1 MKNPFTHTPGRVGD
15 ANISTTI
22 EEKVY
27 ENFRYPQPSECVYK
41 ITGIRGSGKTVI
53 FGNILR
59 HYKSDEMKTE
69 GWLVYDLSSARNPIN
84 TLISYLLLEP
94 EVKKALL
101 SEKTSLSV
109 SIPVVGI
116 SAGFDT
122 KTDIDAE
129 VRLEQLIGILIK
141 AKKKILI
148 GIDDIA
154 KTDEMAEFCSVY
166 AKLIRNTMEDEIAVP
181 WPVYLICSGVYQN
194 FYELGEVPNLTFFK
208 RAAELKTEVFPMP
221 AMAIKYE
228 DKTGMK
234 EDMAISFAKMT
245 KGFAYAYQVFGSAY
259 FEHKDKGEE
268 YVVKHAKSE
277 LFSQCYEKI
286 WKELPDGEREI
297 LKVISNG
304 PKKRKQVIE
313 ELKNKGSYQ
322 VNSNALKKMGLLA
335 DSAESYGIAEIT
347 LPFFGEYIQK
357 YC

>member
-1 MKNPFTHTPGRVGD
+1 MKNPFTHTPGKVGD
-15 ANISTTI
+15 ANINTSL

-27 ENFRYPQPSECVYK
+27 ENFMYPQPSESVYK

-59 HYKSDEMKTE
+59 HYKSAEMKAD
-69 GWLVYDLSSARNPIN
+69 GWLVYDVSSARDQIS

-101 SEKTSLSV
+101 AEKANLSI
-109 SIPVVGI
+109 SIPFVGI
-116 SAGFDT
+116 NAGVDT
-122 KTDIDAE
+122 KTDYDDE
-129 VRLEQLIGILIK
+129 VRLEQLIGILVK
-141 AKKKILI
+141 AKKKIII
-148 GIDDIA
+148 GVDDVA
-154 KTDEMAEFCSVY
+154 KTDAMTEFCSVY
-166 AKLIRNTMEDEIAVP
+166 AKLIRNTLEDEIAAP

-208 RAAELKTEVFPMP
+208 RAAELKTEPFPMP

-228 DKTGMK
+228 DVAQMD
-234 EDMAISFAKMT
+234 EDTAISYAKMT

-268 YVVKHAKSE
+268 YVLKQAKSE
-277 LFSQCYEKI
+277 LFAQCYEKI

-297 LKVISNG
+297 LKIVSTG
-304 PKKRKQVIE
+304 PKKRKEVIE
-313 ELKNKGSYQ
+313 ELNGKGSYQ
-322 VNSNALKKMGLLA
+322 VNSTALKKMGLLA
-335 DSAESYGIAEIT
+335 DSSESYGVAEIT
-347 LPFFGEYIQK
+347 LPFYGEYIQR

>member
-15 ANISTTI
+15 ANITTTL
-22 EEKVY
+22 EEKIY
-27 ENFRYPQPSECVYK
+27 ENFMYPQPSECVYK

-53 FGNILR
+53 FGNVLR
-59 HYKSDEMKTE
+59 HYKTAEMKSD
-69 GWLVYDLSSARNPIN
+69 GWLVYDVSSARNQIR

-94 EVKKALL
+94 EIKKALL
-101 SEKTSLSV
+101 AEKTDLSI
-109 SIPVVGI
+109 SIPFVGI
-116 SAGFDT
+116 NAGIDT
-122 KTDIDAE
+122 KTDYDDE

-154 KTDEMAEFCSVY
+154 KTDAMTEFCSVY
-166 AKLIRNTMEDEIAVP
+166 AKLIRNTMEDEIAAP

-208 RAAELKTEVFPMP
+208 RAAELKTEPFPMP

-228 DKTGMK
+228 DMAQMD
-234 EDMAISFAKMT
+234 EDKAISYAKMT

-259 FEHKDKGEE
+259 FDNKDKGEE
-268 YVVKHAKSE
+268 YILKVAKSE
-277 LFSQCYEKI
+277 LFAQCYEKI
-286 WKELPDGEREI
+286 WKELPEGEREI
-297 LKVISNG
+297 LRIVSTG
-304 PKKRKQVIE
+304 PMKRKEVLE
-313 ELKNKGSYQ
+313 KLKGKSSYQ
-322 VNSNALKKMGLLA
+322 VNSSSLKKMGLLA
-335 DSAESYGIAEIT
+335 SSSESYGIAEIT

>member
-15 ANISTTI
+15 ANISTQL
-22 EEKVY
+22 EESIY
-27 ENFRYPQPSECVYK
+27 ENFAYDVPSEYVYK

-59 HYKSDEMKTE
+59 YYRGLKED
-69 GWLVYDLSSARNPIN
+69 GWLVYDLSSTRNPIT
-84 TLISYLLLEP
+84 TLISYLMLEP

-101 SEKTSLSV
+101 SEKADLSISV
-109 SIPVVGI
+109 PLVGI
-116 SAGFDT
+116 HAGIDT
-122 KTDIDAE
+122 KTDYDDE
-129 VRLEQLIGILIK
+129 VRLEQLIGILVNAEK
-141 AKKKILI
+141 RILI

-154 KTDEMAEFCSVY
+154 KTDEMAQFCSVY
-166 AKLIRNTMEDEIAVP
+166 AKLIRNTTEKDLP

-208 RAAELKTEVFPMP
+208 RAAVVETEPFAMP

-228 DKTGMK
+228 DMLEMDEET
-234 EDMAISFAKMT
+234 AISYARLT
-245 KGFAYAYQVFGSAY
+245 KGFAYAYQVIGSAY
-259 FEHKDKGEE
+259 FNYHDKGEE
-268 YVVKHAKSE
+268 YILKQAKSE

-297 LKVISNG
+297 LRIVADG
-304 PKKRKQVIE
+304 PKKRKDVLAEMQ
-313 ELKNKGSYQ
+313 NQNSYQ
-322 VNSNALKKMGLLA
+322 VHSTALKKMGLLA

-347 LPFFGEYIQK
+347 LPFFGEYVQK

>member
-15 ANISTTI
+15 ANIVTTI

-27 ENFRYPQPSECVYK
+27 DNFRYQQPSECVYK

-59 HYKSDEMKTE
+59 HYKTADMKAD
-69 GWLVYDLSSARNPIN
+69 GWLVYDLSSARRPIN
-84 TLISYLLLEP
+84 TLISYLLLES
-94 EVKKALL
+94 EVKKVLL
-101 SEKTSLSV
+101 SEKTNLSV
-109 SIPVVGI
+109 SIPIVGI
-116 SAGFDT
+116 SAGFDS
-122 KTDIDAE
+122 KTDIDEE
-129 VRLEQLIGILIK
+129 VRLEQLVGILIK
-141 AKKKILI
+141 AKKKIMI

-166 AKLIRNTMEDEIAVP
+166 AKLIRNVMDDEIAAP

-208 RAAELKTEVFPMP
+208 RAVELKTEAFPMP

-228 DKTGMK
+228 DKTGME

-259 FEHKDKGEE
+259 FEYKDKGEE
-268 YVVKHAKSE
+268 YVVKQAKSE

-286 WKELPDGEREI
+286 WKELPEGEREI
-297 LKVISNG
+297 LKIVSSG
-304 PKKRKQVIE
+304 PKKRKDVIAE
-313 ELKNKGSYQ
+313 MDGKGNYQ

-335 DSAESYGIAEIT
+335 DSAQSYGIAEIT

>member
-15 ANISTTI
+15 ANITTTL

-27 ENFRYPQPSECVYK
+27 ENFLYPQPSESVYK

-59 HYKSDEMKTE
+59 HYKTVDMKAE
-69 GWLVYDLSSARNPIN
+69 GWLVYDVSSARNQIS

-101 SEKTSLSV
+101 AEKTNLSI
-109 SIPVVGI
+109 SIPFIGI
-116 SAGFDT
+116 NAGVDT
-122 KTDIDAE
+122 KTDYDDE
-129 VRLEQLIGILIK
+129 VRLEQLIGILVK
-141 AKKKILI
+141 AKKKIMI

-154 KTDEMAEFCSVY
+154 KTDAMTEFCSVY
-166 AKLIRNTMEDEIAVP
+166 AKLIRNTLEDEIAAP

-208 RAAELKTEVFPMP
+208 RAAELRTEPFPMP

-228 DKTGMK
+228 DMAQMD
-234 EDMAISFAKMT
+234 EDKAISFAKMT

-268 YVVKHAKSE
+268 YVLKQAKSE
-277 LFSQCYEKI
+277 LFAQCYEKI
-286 WKELPDGEREI
+286 WRELPEGEREI
-297 LKVISNG
+297 LRIVSSG
-304 PKKRKQVIE
+304 PKKRKEVLE
-313 ELKNKGSYQ
+313 ELNGKGSYQ
-322 VNSNALKKMGLLA
+322 VNSTALKKMGLLL
-335 DSAESYGIAEIT
+335 DSSESYGVAEIT

>member
-15 ANISTTI
+15 ANIATTL

-27 ENFRYPQPSECVYK
+27 ENFLYPQPSECVYK

-59 HYKSDEMKTE
+59 HYKTSEMKAD
-69 GWLVYDLSSARNPIN
+69 GWLVYDVSSARNQIS

-101 SEKTSLSV
+101 AEKANLNV
-109 SIPVVGI
+109 SIPFVGI
-116 SAGFDT
+116 SAGVDT
-122 KTDIDAE
+122 KTDYDDE
-129 VRLEQLIGILIK
+129 VRLEQLIGILVK
-141 AKKKILI
+141 ANKKIII

-154 KTDEMAEFCSVY
+154 KTEAMTEFCSVY
-166 AKLIRNTMEDEIAVP
+166 AKLIRNTLEDEIAAP

-208 RAAELKTEVFPMP
+208 RAAELRTEPFPMP

-228 DKTGMK
+228 DMAQMD
-234 EDMAISFAKMT
+234 EDEAISFAKMT

-268 YVVKHAKSE
+268 YVIKQAKSE

-297 LKVISNG
+297 LRIVSTG
-304 PKKRKQVIE
+304 PKKRKEVLE
-313 ELKNKGSYQ
+313 ELGGKGSYQ
-322 VNSNALKKMGLLA
+322 VNSTALKKMGLLA
-335 DSAESYGIAEIT
+335 DSSESYGVAEIT

>member
-15 ANISTTI
+15 ANITTTL

-27 ENFRYPQPSECVYK
+27 ENFMYPQPSECVYK

-59 HYKSDEMKTE
+59 HYKTAEMKAE
-69 GWLVYDLSSARNPIN
+69 GWLVYDVSSARNQIN

-101 SEKTSLSV
+101 AEKTNFSV
-109 SIPVVGI
+109 SIPFVGI
-116 SAGFDT
+116 NAGVDT
-122 KTDIDAE
+122 KTDYDDE
-129 VRLEQLIGILIK
+129 VRLEQLIGILVK
-141 AKKKILI
+141 AKKKIMI

-154 KTDEMAEFCSVY
+154 KTEAMTEFCSVY
-166 AKLIRNTMEDEIAVP
+166 AKLIRNTLEGEIAAP

-208 RAAELKTEVFPMP
+208 RAAELRTEPFPMP

-228 DKTGMK
+228 DMAQME
-234 EDMAISFAKMT
+234 EDEAISFAKMT

-259 FEHKDKGEE
+259 FEYKDKGEE
-268 YVVKHAKSE
+268 YVLKQAKSE

-286 WKELPDGEREI
+286 WKELPNGEREI
-297 LKVISNG
+297 LRIVSSG
-304 PKKRKQVIE
+304 PKKRKEVLE
-313 ELKNKGSYQ
+313 ELKGKGSYQ
-322 VNSNALKKMGLLA
+322 VNSTALKKMGLLT
-335 DSAESYGIAEIT
+335 DSSESYGVAEIT

>member
-15 ANISTTI
+15 ANITTTL

-27 ENFRYPQPSECVYK
+27 DNFLYTQPSESVYK

-59 HYKSDEMKTE
+59 HYKTSEMRAG
-69 GWLVYDLSSARNPIN
+69 GWLVYDVSSARNQIR

-101 SEKTSLSV
+101 AEKTNLSV
-109 SIPVVGI
+109 SIPFVGI
-116 SAGFDT
+116 NAGVDT
-122 KTDIDAE
+122 KTDYDDE
-129 VRLEQLIGILIK
+129 VRFEQLVGILVK
-141 AKKKILI
+141 AKKKIII

-154 KTDEMAEFCSVY
+154 KTEAMTEFCSVY
-166 AKLIRNTMEDEIAVP
+166 AKLIRNTLEDEIAAP

-208 RAAELKTEVFPMP
+208 RAAELRTESFPMP

-228 DKTGMK
+228 DLLQMD
-234 EDMAISFAKMT
+234 EDEAISFAKMT

-259 FEHKDKGEE
+259 FEHREKGEE
-268 YVVKHAKSE
+268 YVIKQAKSE

-297 LKVISNG
+297 LRVVSTG
-304 PKKRKQVIE
+304 PKKRKEVLE
-313 ELKNKGSYQ
+313 ELEGKGSYQ
-322 VNSNALKKMGLLA
+322 VNSTALKKMGLLA
-335 DSAESYGIAEIT
+335 DSSESYGVAEIT